1 MKINKDVVDTDRVE
15 TMEDEENKGGKQ
27 TFSIQFYLL
36 VLTRPTV
43 KMEATRFKFLIFVF
57 SIIICFVS
65 LSDCGE
71 VKKFT
76 PDWESLD
83 SRPLPEEQNKS
94 KKKLFFFFFFSC
106 LVKHS
111 FFKL

>member
-1 MKINKDVVDTDRVE
+1 LKINKDVVDTDRVE
-15 TMEDEENKGGKQ
+15 TREDEENKGGKQ
-27 TFSIQFYLL
+27 TFSIKFYLL

-57 SIIICFVS
+57 SVFICFVA

-94 KKKLFFFFFFSC
+94 TKKLFFLFFLMFS
-106 LVKHS
+106 
-111 FFKL
+111 